1 MLQDRSLSPPTSP
14 RPRSQP
20 AAITDRRD
28 ATSSLKQHWTARERK
43 PYKLKSI
50 FSRNLTS
57 RFHHR
62 KPTTLPRLDS
72 RIAESPLTSKLTE
85 LKMKSKMG
93 AEARAQTRRQ
103 GSGVEGETKNNLTD
117 WRTRAPVTARSL
129 TRHGTLEPKPD
140 LYNQTLSSEN

>member
-1 MLQDRSLSPPTSP
+1 MISPHHLTKDTPNTPKAHHFKHRCCTQTHEANLLTPTRMLQDRSLSPPTSP

-93 AEARAQTRRQ
+93 AEARAQTRR
-103 GSGVEGETKNNLTD
+103 
-117 WRTRAPVTARSL
+117 
-129 TRHGTLEPKPD
+129 
-140 LYNQTLSSEN
+140 